1 MKIAEAIGAAFGTFS
16 RIPVPKS
23 AWTDFGSTHALAAFP
38 LVGLAEGFLMTAWGH
53 VANLLGVPAT
63 IVAAVL
69 VALPV
74 AVTGGIHLD
83 GLCDTSD
90 ALASWTPRERK
101 LEIMHDPRAGAFG
114 VIGVVMYLI
123 LQFSLFTALPLT
135 AGAFLALLCS
145 LVFSRALSGLAVE
158 CWPAARADGMAA
170 GLSPA
175 KKRAAIV
182 VPLCAFAAASAAGMV
197 ACARA
202 VGALMAVAGL
212 LALAWYRH
220 VALSRFGGVTGDLAG
235 WFLQWAELAMLAMLV
250 AGGYAPMILVV
261 GGAHSGK
268 RTFVREKLGFA
279 ADDFVD
285 AAQLAE
291 GGVPAA
297 FAGRV
302 AYHAEELVRAL
313 DADRALERLIGF
325 DAVILSLVGSGVV
338 PMHAEDAQ
346 WRERAGRLGCAL
358 AARADVVVRM
368 TCGIP
373 QVIKGNLAD
382 APRGTQGAGAPLEV
396 VFVRHGATAGTEDH
410 RYSGAGTDEPLS
422 SAGERALRDLACDR
436 DVFRVI
442 TSGMAR
448 TDQTARILF
457 PNAELMACPGL
468 REMDFGDFE
477 GRSAAELK
485 EDVRYRAWVDSW
497 CETRCPHGEGKSD
510 FTRRVVAAFR
520 EACESERA
528 QGSGRAVF
536 VVHAG
541 TVKALLS
548 ELAVPKM
555 GYFDVHTEP
564 GGAWAATWDGRCLRD
579 VRPAS
584 GGDAR

>member
-1 MKIAEAIGAAFGTFS
+1 MDERRRTYKVKIEEAIGAAFGTFS

-90 ALASWTPRERK
+90 ALASWAPRERK

-114 VIGVVMYLI
+114 VIGVVVYLI
-123 LQFSLFTALPLT
+123 MQFSLFTALPLT

-197 ACARA
+197 ACAQA

-250 AGGYAPMILVV
+250 AGGM
-261 GGAHSGK
+261 
-268 RTFVREKLGFA
+268 
-279 ADDFVD
+279 
-285 AAQLAE
+285 
-291 GGVPAA
+291 
-297 FAGRV
+297 
-302 AYHAEELVRAL
+302 
-313 DADRALERLIGF
+313 
-325 DAVILSLVGSGVV
+325 
-338 PMHAEDAQ
+338 
-346 WRERAGRLGCAL
+346 
-358 AARADVVVRM
+358 
-368 TCGIP
+368 
-373 QVIKGNLAD
+373 
-382 APRGTQGAGAPLEV
+382 
-396 VFVRHGATAGTEDH
+396 
-410 RYSGAGTDEPLS
+410 
-422 SAGERALRDLACDR
+422 
-436 DVFRVI
+436 
-442 TSGMAR
+442 
-448 TDQTARILF
+448 
-457 PNAELMACPGL
+457 
-468 REMDFGDFE
+468 
-477 GRSAAELK
+477 
-485 EDVRYRAWVDSW
+485 
-497 CETRCPHGEGKSD
+497 
-510 FTRRVVAAFR
+510 
-520 EACESERA
+520 
-528 QGSGRAVF
+528 
-536 VVHAG
+536 
-541 TVKALLS
+541 LL
-548 ELAVPKM
+548 
-555 GYFDVHTEP
+555 
-564 GGAWAATWDGRCLRD
+564 
-579 VRPAS
+579 
-584 GGDAR
+584 

>member
-1 MKIAEAIGAAFGTFS
+1 M
-16 RIPVPKS
+16 
-23 AWTDFGSTHALAAFP
+23 
-38 LVGLAEGFLMTAWGH
+38 M
-53 VANLLGVPAT
+53 
-63 IVAAVL
+63 
-69 VALPV
+69 
-74 AVTGGIHLD
+74 
-83 GLCDTSD
+83 
-90 ALASWTPRERK
+90 
-101 LEIMHDPRAGAFG
+101 
-114 VIGVVMYLI
+114 
-123 LQFSLFTALPLT
+123 
-135 AGAFLALLCS
+135 
-145 LVFSRALSGLAVE
+145 
-158 CWPAARADGMAA
+158 
-170 GLSPA
+170 
-175 KKRAAIV
+175 
-182 VPLCAFAAASAAGMV
+182 
-197 ACARA
+197 
-202 VGALMAVAGL
+202 
-212 LALAWYRH
+212 
-220 VALSRFGGVTGDLAG
+220 
-235 WFLQWAELAMLAMLV
+235 
-250 AGGYAPMILVV
+250 LVV

-268 RTFVREKLGFA
+268 RTFVREKLGFP

-285 AAQLAE
+285 AAQLTE

-302 AYHAEELVRAL
+302 AYRAEKLVRAL
-313 DADRALERLIGF
+313 DVDRALERLIGF
-325 DAVILSLVGSGVV
+325 DAVILPLVGSGVV
-338 PMHAEDAQ
+338 PMRAEDAQ

-373 QVIKGNLAD
+373 QVIKGNLTD
-382 APRGTQGAGAPLEV
+382 APRRTQGAGAPLEV
-396 VFVRHGATAGTEDH
+396 VFVRHGATAGTEDL

-422 SAGERALRDLACDR
+422 SAGERALHDLACDR

-485 EDVRYRAWVDSW
+485 EDARYRAWVDSW

-528 QGSGRAVF
+528 QGSVRAVF